1 MKFLFGDLASTFA
14 SQTNNNK
21 NCKSVLMFSNKTHW
35 FYFFKNQQK
44 KSHSKSHS
52 FKVQYLSSISRVPR
66 CGVPVQCFSCGRP
79 DACHE
84 TEGDL

>member
-35 FYFFKNQQK
+35 FYLKK
-44 KSHSKSHS
+44 SAEKSHSKSHS